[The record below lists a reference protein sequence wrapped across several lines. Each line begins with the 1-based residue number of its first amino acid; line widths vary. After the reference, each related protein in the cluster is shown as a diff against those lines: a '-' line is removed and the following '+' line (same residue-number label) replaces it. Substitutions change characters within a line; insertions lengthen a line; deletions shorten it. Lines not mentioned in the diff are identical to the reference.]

1 MLIRF
6 TGIEDE
12 IDTKIDR
19 MKMWYVAQVNSGQEA
34 IVRDMCKQM
43 IDPAILQD
51 CFLPEYETM
60 RKIQGEW
67 KSVRRLLFPGYMFV
81 VTDSIFSL
89 LAELKKI
96 PARIRLLGQDS
107 AKGDITPLSEDEQ
120 DWIIAFTDESHCVR
134 MSEAAIEGD
143 TITVTSGPMLGRE
156 AIIKKIDR
164 HKRRALIEVVMFG
177 RSTTATIGLE
187 VVRKTA

>member
-1 MLIRF
+1 MKSMAELIRM
-6 TGIEDE
+6 T
-12 IDTKIDR
+12 
-19 MKMWYVAQVNSGQEA
+19 MWYVAQVNSGQEA
-34 IVRDMCKQM
+34 VVRDMCKQM
-43 IDPAILQD
+43 IGQEVLQD

-81 VTDSIFSL
+81 VTDSIFPL
-89 LAELKKI
+89 LAELKKV

-134 MSEAAIEGD
+134 MSEAVIEGD
-143 TITVTSGPMLGRE
+143 SITVTSGPMLGRE